1 MTHTMRRK
9 RQALAPDVCTDILT
23 HASAGVL
30 ALADQSGQPYAV
42 PLRYVYV
49 DSTLYFHSAKAG
61 YKLDLIRENPRASF
75 CVIADDHI
83 VPERF
88 TTYYCSVIACG
99 TVRLVNDD
107 DEARHAITLLGRK
120 YAPNESQAALEQEID
135 SAWSSLTIIA
145 MHVDELTGKEALE
158 LAKAKEE

>member
-1 MTHTMRRK
+1 MTYAMRRS
-9 RQALAPDVCTDILT
+9 RQALAQEVCADIL
-23 HASAGVL
+23 SNGSSGVL
-30 ALADQSGQPYAV
+30 ALSDKNNHPYAV
-42 PLRYVYV
+42 PLSYVYV
-49 DSTLYFHSAKAG
+49 NDTLYFHSAKAG
-61 YKLDLIRENPRASF
+61 HKVDLIQENPSASF

-99 TVRLVNDD
+99 TVRFVNDA
-107 DEARHAITLLGRK
+107 DEARRAITLLGRK

-158 LAKAKEE
+158 LVKAKEE

>member
-9 RQALAPDVCTDILT
+9 RQTLVSDVCTDILT

-42 PLRYVYV
+42 PLSYVYV
-49 DSTLYFHSAKAG
+49 DGILYFHSAKTG

-88 TTYYCSVIACG
+88 TTYYRSVIACG
-99 TVRLVNDD
+99 TMRLVNDD

-120 YAPNESQAALEQEID
+120 YAPNESQAALKKEID
-135 SAWSSLTIIA
+135 SAWPALTILA
-145 MHVDELTGKEALE
+145 MHVDTLTGKEALE

>member
-9 RQALAPDVCTDILT
+9 RQALTPDVCTDILT

-42 PLRYVYV
+42 PLSYVYING
-49 DSTLYFHSAKAG
+49 TLYFHSAKAG

-88 TTYYCSVIACG
+88 TTYYRSVIACG
-99 TVRLVNDD
+99 TVRLVDD
-107 DEARHAITLLGRK
+107 DNEARHAITLLGRK
-120 YAPNESQAALEQEID
+120 YAPNESQTALEQEID
-135 SAWSSLTIIA
+135 SAWPALTMLV
-145 MHVDELTGKEALE
+145 MHVDTLTGKEALE
-158 LAKAKEE
+158 LTKAKEE

>member
-9 RQALAPDVCTDILT
+9 RQTLVPDVCTDILT

-42 PLRYVYV
+42 PLSYVYV
-49 DSTLYFHSAKAG
+49 NGTLYFHSAKAG

-88 TTYYCSVIACG
+88 TTYYRSVIACG
-99 TVRLVNDD
+99 TVQLVNDD
-107 DEARHAITLLGRK
+107 DEARP
-120 YAPNESQAALEQEID
+120 APSRSWGANMRQMKARPL
-135 SAWSSLTIIA
+135 SSRRSTAHGQHSPYSPCMWI
-145 MHVDELTGKEALE
+145 HSP
-158 LAKAKEE
+158 AKKP

>member
-1 MTHTMRRK
+1 M
-9 RQALAPDVCTDILT
+9 
-23 HASAGVL
+23 
-30 ALADQSGQPYAV
+30 
-42 PLRYVYV
+42 
-49 DSTLYFHSAKAG
+49 
-61 YKLDLIRENPRASF
+61 
-75 CVIADDHI
+75 
-83 VPERF
+83 
-88 TTYYCSVIACG
+88 
-99 TVRLVNDD
+99 RLVNDD

>member
-9 RQALAPDVCTDILT
+9 RQALAPDVCADILT

-42 PLRYVYV
+42 PLSYVYV
-49 DSTLYFHSAKAG
+49 NGTLYFHSAKTG
-61 YKLDLIRENPRASF
+61 YKLDLIQENPRASF

-88 TTYYCSVIACG
+88 TTYYRSVIACG
-99 TVRLVNDD
+99 TMRLVNDD
-107 DEARHAITLLGRK
+107 DEACHAITLLGRK

-135 SAWSSLTIIA
+135 SAWSSLTIFA
-145 MHVDELTGKEALE
+145 MHVDTLTGKEALE
-158 LAKAKEE
+158 LTKAKEE